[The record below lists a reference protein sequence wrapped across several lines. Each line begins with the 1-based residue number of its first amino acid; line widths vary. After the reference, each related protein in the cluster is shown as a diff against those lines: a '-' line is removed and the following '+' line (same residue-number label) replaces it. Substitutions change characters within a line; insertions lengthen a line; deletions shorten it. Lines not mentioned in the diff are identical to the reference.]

1 MDNEPKENSDLLT
14 ARPKSNLNGNVCNEV
29 VKGPPDG
36 GFRAYAVMVGSF
48 LTNGLLFGVMNCY
61 SVIYTELVKLLQA
74 EEVVNAESRAALVGT
89 LAMGTMFLLSPLSGV
104 LTALMGLRMT
114 AVLGGTI
121 ATIGL
126 LISSFV
132 VSNVNALYFT
142 YGIMY
147 GLGAS
152 FAYTPSLA
160 ILGHYFK
167 KYLGLVNGIVTV
179 GSSIFTVFM
188 ASLMEYIIDNYGLM
202 WLMRIL
208 AVFTFGIALCGLLFN
223 PISVTVT
230 EKPLEKHDTYT
241 SLVKSILNVDIWKN
255 RRYTLWAL
263 SMPLALFGYLVPY
276 VHIKAL
282 MKSHFPDANHN
293 LPLQCIAAMSGVGR
307 LVVGYLADR
316 KGVNSI
322 SLQQIAFY
330 LIGTLTIILPFVTNF
345 GLLVTIA
352 FGMGLCDGT
361 FIALIGPIAFEL
373 CGNVYAAQAIGCMLG
388 LAAFPMSVG
397 PPVAGYL
404 YSIYNSYKLPFILA
418 GISPLMGATLM
429 FAIRLNKN
437 KRNPEPI
444 ANGHLGLN
452 TREFEK
458 DPEA

>member
-1 MDNEPKENSDLLT
+1 MLP
-14 ARPKSNLNGNVCNEV
+14 
-29 VKGPPDG
+29 
-36 GFRAYAVMVGSF
+36 
-48 LTNGLLFGVMNCY
+48 
-61 SVIYTELVKLLQA
+61 
-74 EEVVNAESRAALVGT
+74 ALVGP

-121 ATIGL
+121 ATVGL

-132 VSNVNALYFT
+132 VNNVNALYFT

-188 ASLMEYIIDNYGLM
+188 ASLMEYLINNYGLL
-202 WLMRIL
+202 WLFRIL

-223 PISVTVT
+223 PISVIIP
-230 EKPLEKHDTYT
+230 EKPIKTDDSYKT
-241 SLVKSILNVDIWKN
+241 LVKSILNVDIWKN
-255 RRYTLWAL
+255 KRYTLWAL
-263 SMPLALFGYLVPY
+263 SMPLSLFGYLVPY

-282 MKSHFPDANHN
+282 MKNHFPDADHN

-307 LVVGYLADR
+307 IIVGYLADK
-316 KGVNSI
+316 KGVDSI
-322 SLQQIAFY
+322 TLQQISFY
-330 LIGTLTIILPFVTNF
+330 VIGTLTIILPFVTNF

-388 LAAFPMSVG
+388 LSAFPMSVG

-418 GISPLMGATLM
+418 GISPLMGASLM
-429 FAIRLNKN
+429 FAIRFHKN
-437 KRNPEPI
+437 KQNSE
-444 ANGHLGLN
+444 ATTNGHLGLV
-452 TREFEK
+452 RRDFEK